1 MRSPVPTWKWN
12 VILILAGCGILAA
25 PQFGVFVDF
34 CCFLMLWMS
43 KWVTDLECRDW
54 YFFLKSIYLF
64 IYIFFSH
71 VITKVIQ
78 DYNLRLQLVLFLTA
92 HLSFSIN
99 DTFAKTEKKKHNR
112 LWQLTEF
119 NLPKTLMLHFY
130 TSILTSSIT
139 IWYSEATAKDKGRL
153 QSAISPGPVHLQ
165 DPEACRW
172 TCGKPMGGEY

>member
-1 MRSPVPTWKWN
+1 MEQCCWN
-12 VILILAGCGILAA
+12 AYRIHLGTSLTLTSC
-25 PQFGVFVDF
+25 P
-34 CCFLMLWMS
+34 
-43 KWVTDLECRDW
+43 
-54 YFFLKSIYLF
+54 
-64 IYIFFSH
+64 H

-112 LWQLTEF
+112 RHFLWQLTEF

-139 IWYSEATAKDKGRL
+139 ICYSEATAKDKGRL

-172 TCGKPMGGEY
+172 ICGKPMGGVY

>member
-1 MRSPVPTWKWN
+1 MGDRSWVQA
-12 VILILAGCGILAA
+12 LIL
-25 PQFGVFVDF
+25 
-34 CCFLMLWMS
+34 
-43 KWVTDLECRDW
+43 
-54 YFFLKSIYLF
+54 YLKKYLF
-64 IYIFFSH
+64 IYLHVFNGAMLLECIQNTPWTSLTLTSCPH

-92 HLSFSIN
+92 HLAFSIN

-112 LWQLTEF
+112 RHFLWQLTEF

-139 IWYSEATAKDKGRL
+139 ICYSEATAKDKGRL

-172 TCGKPMGGEY
+172 IRGKPMGGVY